1 MSVFNAYV
9 ISLSKYV
16 NTGIVA
22 VFTILAWLGVAV
34 DSERVRHTISIFQKL
49 LLTAF
54 LINANMTIAW
64 VVRGRNGRLICLLC
78 AMEILFM
85 LAFMVLYRIVHE
97 RANMLFFNN
106 LCMLLSIGFVM
117 ITRIAYYGSWD
128 DIAYM
133 ANEPIKQFVLA
144 AAGLMAMLIIPFF
157 RRFFDSLRHLWLL
170 FAVVGIVMLGG
181 VLLLS
186 ATTYGA
192 NITFTI
198 AGFTFQPSE
207 FVKILFLLM
216 LAGIL
221 STEVTMEKAVCATIL
236 SLIHVG
242 ILVLSTD
249 LGSALIF
256 FVVFLMM
263 LFLATGRW
271 RVIAAGAVLGSTG
284 TLACY
289 YLFAHFKE
297 RVLIWRDPFPKEII
311 ENKGWQIAQSLFAIS
326 YGGPWGTGLT
336 QGSPHSIPKVET
348 DVLFAAICEEM
359 GLVFSV
365 CLLLICLNCFIR
377 IIILSAGYS
386 NRFFQLFTYGA
397 AVCYIFQTFLTV
409 GGQTKFIPL
418 TGVTLPLV
426 SYGGSSILSTLIMMG
441 IVEMI
446 FILHNERT
454 TVFEERYEREH
465 PLDGGLT
472 DQMYDS
478 DIVPDMPEDPGYYR
492 ENGSVPGIYSRDM
505 RDDPYYGDNG
515 MPDNFP
521 VNGISEEGIFDD

>member
-1 MSVFNAYV
+1 M
-9 ISLSKYV
+9 
-16 NTGIVA
+16 
-22 VFTILAWLGVAV
+22 
-34 DSERVRHTISIFQKL
+34 
-49 LLTAF
+49 
-54 LINANMTIAW
+54 
-64 VVRGRNGRLICLLC
+64 
-78 AMEILFM
+78 
-85 LAFMVLYRIVHE
+85 
-97 RANMLFFNN
+97 
-106 LCMLLSIGFVM
+106 
-117 ITRIAYYGSWD
+117 
-128 DIAYM
+128 
-133 ANEPIKQFVLA
+133 
-144 AAGLMAMLIIPFF
+144 
-157 RRFFDSLRHLWLL
+157 
-170 FAVVGIVMLGG
+170 
-181 VLLLS
+181 
-186 ATTYGA
+186 
-192 NITFTI
+192 
-198 AGFTFQPSE
+198 
-207 FVKILFLLM
+207 
-216 LAGIL
+216 
-221 STEVTMEKAVCATIL
+221 
-236 SLIHVG
+236 
-242 ILVLSTD
+242 
-249 LGSALIF
+249 
-256 FVVFLMM
+256 
-263 LFLATGRW
+263 
-271 RVIAAGAVLGSTG
+271 
-284 TLACY
+284 
-289 YLFAHFKE
+289 
-297 RVLIWRDPFPKEII
+297 KEII

-454 TVFEERYEREH
+454 AIFEERYEREH

-478 DIVPDMPEDPGYYR
+478 EIVPTCRRIPVITGEWNSDECTPVICGRILGY
-492 ENGSVPGIYSRDM
+492 S
-505 RDDPYYGDNG
+505 DNG

-521 VNGISEEGIFDD
+521 VNGIFEEGDF